1 MIGFRTLQ
9 DGSWCQVA
17 AVEVWLQRFV
27 PLEGGIGFGEFPQRL
42 GNDAIIWDISR
53 TIVRVWCLSNRFDLF
68 RVRLDSTGRHNTV
81 YDQNIDLWL
90 SKGALWKLEGQSID
104 L

>member
-17 AVEVWLQRFV
+17 AVEVCLQRFV

-53 TIVRVWCLSNRFDLF
+53 TIVR
-68 RVRLDSTGRHNTV
+68 
-81 YDQNIDLWL
+81 
-90 SKGALWKLEGQSID
+90 
-104 L
+104 